1 MTAEMIDGDA
11 VASDVRDEVRAAVD
25 ELADEGVTPTLAT
38 VLMGSDPASETYVSL
53 KQEDCESVGIA
64 TEDVRIDGSAPAD
77 ELYETV
83 ADLNDDPSVHG
94 VLVQQPLPEQ
104 VDDDEV
110 VRAVD
115 PRKDVD
121 GFHPENLGLLVRGNA
136 RYVPCTPLG
145 VQRLLA
151 EANVETE
158 GADVVVVGRS
168 TIVGKPLANRL
179 LARDDHGNATVTV
192 CHSRTADL
200 DAKLQSADVVVAAV
214 GVPELID
221 GSMIG
226 EGATVIDVGI
236 NRVERD
242 GESTLVG
249 DVDYESA
256 RGVAGAITPV
266 PGGVGPMTRAMLL
279 VNTARA
285 AGLVEGVDVDL
296 EPLGGSA

>member
-1 MTAEMIDGDA
+1 MTADIIDGDA
-11 VASDVRDEVRAAVD
+11 VADAVRDDVATAA
-25 ELADEGVTPTLAT
+25 ESLSAAGVEPTLAT

-53 KQEDCESVGIA
+53 KQDDCAEVGIEA
-64 TEDVRIDGSAPAD
+64 RDVRIDGDAPAS
-77 ELYETV
+77 ELYDAV
-83 ADLNDDPSVHG
+83 AELNDDPDVHG
-94 VLVQQPLPEQ
+94 VLVQQPLPDQ

-121 GFHPENLGLLVRGNA
+121 GFHPENLGRLVRGNA

-151 EANVETE
+151 EAGVDTA

-168 TIVGKPLANRL
+168 TIVGKPLATRL
-179 LARDDHGNATVTV
+179 TTKNDSGNATVTV
-192 CHSRTADL
+192 CHSRTDDL
-200 DAKLQSADVVVAAV
+200 GAKTRAADVVVAAV
-214 GVPELID
+214 GVPELVD
-221 GSMIG
+221 GSMLA
-226 EGATVIDVGI
+226 EGAVVVDVGI

-256 RGVAGAITPV
+256 REVAGAITPV

-279 VNTARA
+279 VNTVRA
-285 AGLVEGVDVDL
+285 AGLVEGVDVAL
-296 EPLGGSA
+296 EAV

>member
-1 MTAEMIDGDA
+1 VTAEIIDGEA
-11 VASDVRDEVRAAVD
+11 VADDVRAEVAAAVD
-25 ELADEGVTPTLAT
+25 SLSAAGVDPTLAT

-53 KQEDCESVGIA
+53 KQQDCEEVGID
-64 TEDVRIDGSAPAD
+64 TRDVRVDGDAPAS
-77 ELYETV
+77 ELYDRV
-83 ADLNDDPSVHG
+83 AELNDDPGVHG

-151 EANVETE
+151 AADVETA

-179 LARDDHGNATVTV
+179 LTRDESGNATVTV
-192 CHSRTADL
+192 CHSRTDDL
-200 DAKLQSADVVVAAV
+200 AAKVGAADVVVAAV

-221 GSMIG
+221 GSMVG
-226 EGATVIDVGI
+226 EGATVVDVGI

-256 RGVAGAITPV
+256 RETAGAITPV

-285 AGLVEGVDVDL
+285 AGLVEGVDLDL
-296 EPLGGSA
+296 DPL

>member
-1 MTAEMIDGDA
+1 VTADIIDGDA
-11 VASDVRDEVRAAVD
+11 VADAVRDDVATTAESLSAA
-25 ELADEGVTPTLAT
+25 GVEPTLAT

-53 KQEDCESVGIA
+53 KQDDCAEVGIEA
-64 TEDVRIDGSAPAD
+64 RDVRIDGDAPAS
-77 ELYETV
+77 ELYDAV
-83 ADLNDDPSVHG
+83 AELNDDPDVHG
-94 VLVQQPLPEQ
+94 VLVQQPLPDQ

-121 GFHPENLGLLVRGNA
+121 GFHPENLGRLVRGNA

-151 EANVETE
+151 EAGVDTA

-168 TIVGKPLANRL
+168 TIVGKPLATRL
-179 LARDDHGNATVTV
+179 TTKNDSGNATVTV
-192 CHSRTADL
+192 CHSRTDDL
-200 DAKLQSADVVVAAV
+200 AAKTRAADVVVAAV
-214 GVPELID
+214 GVPELVD
-221 GSMIG
+221 GSMLA
-226 EGATVIDVGI
+226 EGAVVVDVGI

-256 RGVAGAITPV
+256 REVAGAITPV

-279 VNTARA
+279 VNTVRA
-285 AGLVEGVDVDL
+285 AGLVEGVDVAL
-296 EPLGGSA
+296 EAV